1 MNIETLNTK
10 VDQVVST
17 MTNAQEKFTQKINN
31 MNEEL
36 LELKKR
42 IETLEN
48 NAVSTEEG
56 FTNLVNTNNLPT
68 FVIALLI
75 TLLVYILNQPIIS
88 NKLNFI
94 PNKYLK
100 SDNLKLIFV
109 LIVSFILIKYN

>member
-48 NAVSTEEG
+48 NTVSTEEG

-100 SDNLKLIFV
+100 VDNLKLIIV
-109 LIVSFILIKYN
+109 LIVSFMLMKYN